1 MGKIYKRL
9 FGFCKTVLNYLM
21 VFFFRRNIKSILN
34 GIKRGLYN
42 LFHSR
47 EIKLALNEDY
57 NIAGN
62 KSDLLVAFSVLFSE
76 GIRKTDTYYIPDS
89 LVSNY
94 TDLLG
99 VNIEKRKYITNDIIT
114 NSNNFKDIKVI
125 IFNKLK
131 EKFEKERDFNSL
143 AFLEYINSMK
153 KRDGVSPQI
162 VKDEYSIVPWH
173 NTLEAKKNTKRIYT
187 FGQRN
192 CEVIFCSFDNEIFI
206 MTHYSRGSHYEK
218 DFKENY
224 IQNIYKRVAV
234 EGKQFDSICF
244 YVVANY
250 PYMICNILSDT
261 FSDYPQKKIF
271 YHVKDASMVYA
282 VKASI
287 GKNHKLAYFRAPA
300 FLRSG
305 LTGMYSTGA
314 YMVPFGPF
322 KRISFELFQ

>member
-1 MGKIYKRL
+1 MKRIINRL
-9 FGFCKTVLNYLM
+9 ISILKVVLNYFTVLFFKKKIDSTIRGINRFLYC
-21 VFFFRRNIKSILN
+21 VFHRQQ
-34 GIKRGLYN
+34 
-42 LFHSR
+42 
-47 EIKLALNEDY
+47 IKLDLNKDY
-57 NIAGN
+57 YIAGN

-76 GIRKTDTYYIPDS
+76 GIRKADTYYIPDS
-89 LVSNY
+89 LLSKY
-94 TDLLG
+94 TGLLG
-99 VNIEKRKYITNDIIT
+99 VNIEKRKYITNDIIKS
-114 NSNNFKDIKVI
+114 SNNFKDIKVI

-131 EKFEKERDFNSL
+131 EKFEKEKDFNSL
-143 AFLEYINSMK
+143 AFLEYINSMRK
-153 KRDGVSPQI
+153 LGGISPQI